1 MHLKEECRAVSD
13 ILICRI
19 QLDIIYWSINM
30 KRFIVGSLFGL
41 VVLAPCFFCQAGAGP
56 EEQQTLKTSSAA
68 VTRSA
73 KPTRHKHIGQTR
85 SGVDG
90 YCRDSYCARA
100 KVSPWFPNAP
110 GD

>member
-1 MHLKEECRAVSD
+1 
-13 ILICRI
+13 
-19 QLDIIYWSINM
+19 M

-41 VVLAPCFFCQAGAGP
+41 VLLAPCFFCQAGAGP
-56 EEQQTLKTSSAA
+56 EEEQTLKASSAA

-73 KPTRHKHIGQTR
+73 KPTRHKHIGQAR

-100 KVSPWFPNAP
+100 KTSPWFPAAP

>member
-1 MHLKEECRAVSD
+1 
-13 ILICRI
+13 
-19 QLDIIYWSINM
+19 M

-41 VVLAPCFFCQAGAGP
+41 VALAPCFSCQAGAGAG
-56 EEQQTLKTSSAA
+56 EEQTLKASSAA

-73 KPTRHKHIGQTR
+73 KPTRHKHIGQAR

-90 YCRDSYCARA
+90 HCRDSYCARA
-100 KVSPWFPNAP
+100 KISPWFPNPP